1 MPTKNPI
8 YAFVDIETTGSRANL
23 DRITEVGIVTLENQE
38 VSEWS
43 GLINPG
49 VSIPN
54 NIQQLTGITP
64 TMVSA
69 KPSFAE
75 IAEELYLE
83 LKDKIFVAHNARFD
97 YSFLKAEFKRLGIDF
112 SPKVICTVKLSRRL
126 FPNQARH
133 NLDTLIAVHGL
144 QVENRHRAL
153 DDAKLLHQFW
163 QRCEATFDQEHFQ
176 TQIDYLLGRPSLPP
190 HIDRE
195 LIDEIPNR
203 PGVYLFYAENKQPLY
218 IGKSNDLRARVMSH
232 FQASLTKRKE
242 MKLSLQVRDIDWIE
256 TSGELGALLLES
268 RLIKEKLPSLNIKL
282 RRSRDLCAWQLIKG
296 PNHLELRLVNHHELQ
311 PGKQDHLYGLFYS
324 KREAT
329 QTLQSIAKR
338 NQLCEGLL
346 GFEKLTTGSPCFG
359 FHVKQCKG
367 ACIGAEPRAI
377 HDLRLQTALLKLK
390 VAIWPYSGAIGI
402 REGEDLHLF
411 DHWCYLGNAISEQ
424 EIEELLKSGEP
435 EFDLDIYKLI
445 KKALKSLPQE
455 NVLNLSTYQ
464 RYPEYDY
471 STSV

>member
-49 VSIPN
+49 VSIPS

-64 TMVSA
+64 AMVSA

-75 IAEELYLE
+75 IAEELCLE

-163 QRCEATFDQEHFQ
+163 QRCEAAFDQEYFQ

-232 FQASLTKRKE
+232 FQASLNNRKE

-282 RRSRDLCAWQLIKG
+282 RRSRDLCAWQLTKG
-296 PNHLELRLVNHHELQ
+296 SNHLELHLVNHHELQ

-338 NQLCEGLL
+338 NQLCEVLL
-346 GFEKLTTGSPCFG
+346 GFENLTSGSPCFG

-367 ACIGAEPRAI
+367 ACIGVEPRTI

-390 VAIWPYSGAIGI
+390 VAIWPYPGAIGI
-402 REGEDLHLF
+402 REGEDLHIF
-411 DHWCYLGNAISEQ
+411 DHWCYLGNAINDQ
-424 EIEELLKSGEP
+424 EIEELLQSGEP

-445 KKALKSLPQE
+445 KKALKSLPKE
-455 NVLNLSTYQ
+455 NVLNLDAYQ
-464 RYPEYDY
+464 RYSEY
-471 STSV
+471 S

>member
-1 MPTKNPI
+1 MPSKNPI

-49 VSIPN
+49 VSIPA

-64 TMVSA
+64 AMVSA

-75 IAEELYLE
+75 IAEDLYLE

-97 YSFLKAEFKRLGIDF
+97 YSFLKAEFKRVGIDF

-144 QVENRHRAL
+144 QVVHRHRAL
-153 DDAKLLHQFW
+153 DDAKLIHQFW

-176 TQIDYLLGRPSLPP
+176 TQIDHLLGRPSLPP

-232 FQASLTKRKE
+232 FQASLTNRKE

-296 PNHLELRLVNHHELQ
+296 PNNLELHLVNHHDLQ

-346 GFEKLTTGSPCFG
+346 GFEKLAIGSPCFG

-367 ACIGAEPRAI
+367 ACIGVEPRAI

-390 VAIWPYSGAIGI
+390 VAIWPYPGAIGI
-402 REGEDLHLF
+402 REGEDLHIF
-411 DHWCYLGNAISEQ
+411 DHWCYLGNAINEY
-424 EIEELLKSGEP
+424 EIEELLQSGEP

-445 KKALKSLPQE
+445 KKALKSLPKE
-455 NVLNLSTYQ
+455 NVLNLDTYQ
-464 RYPEYDY
+464 RNSEY
-471 STSV
+471 S

>member
-1 MPTKNPI
+1 MSRHEPI

-23 DRITEVGIVTLENQE
+23 DRITEIGIVTLDKQE
-38 VSEWS
+38 ISQWS
-43 GLINPG
+43 QLINPG
-49 VSIPN
+49 IFITT

-64 TMVSA
+64 AMVST

-97 YSFLKAEFKRLGIDF
+97 YSFLKAEFKRVGVDF

-126 FPNQARH
+126 FPTQARH

-153 DDAKLLHQFW
+153 DDAQLLHQFW
-163 QRCEATFDQEHFQ
+163 QRCEASFDQEYLQ

-232 FQASLTKRKE
+232 FQASLTNRKE

-256 TSGELGALLLES
+256 TSGDLGALLLES

-282 RRSRDLCAWQLIKG
+282 RRSRDLCAWQLTKG

-367 ACIGAEPRAI
+367 ACIGVESRAI
-377 HDLRLQTALLKLK
+377 HDLRLQIALQTLK
-390 VAIWPYSGAIGI
+390 VAIWPYPGAIGI
-402 REGEDLHLF
+402 REGKDVHIF
-411 DHWCYLGNAISEQ
+411 DHWCYLGNA
-424 EIEELLKSGEP
+424 
-435 EFDLDIYKLI
+435 
-445 KKALKSLPQE
+445 
-455 NVLNLSTYQ
+455 
-464 RYPEYDY
+464 
-471 STSV
+471 